1 MASQQPASG
10 GMGVERQL
18 DQLVE
23 RLSIQEQTPAT
34 RALLI
39 EARRLRSMIAN
50 WRSVPPS
57 ASVREE
63 MIARVL
69 HISAAAGDSLPPSRR
84 PPASTYGS
92 DPRGVR
98 PGGAFAQPLN
108 TTGLNFDQIAAMN
121 QQNGAG
127 ASDRAAPTSVTGVA
141 HGGGG
146 FSSEETV
153 IADGLANL
161 PSTPL
166 DVHQVKLAEE
176 ISGHLVMLTDPTGQ
190 RADAYRALRHRL
202 THSGDPR
209 VIGVTSAGR
218 KEGKSTAAINLA
230 ASLREGAR
238 GRVLLVEAN
247 TRAPSIS
254 AMLGFE
260 PPVCFAEQLTRH
272 RAQPLEPWVAAEPLA
287 PLHVMAVNPKVKHSP
302 LIDPIAFSI
311 AIDRLRLAGYDYI
324 VVDTSPVLESADV
337 NLIADS
343 MDGILMTVLA
353 RKSDS
358 KSLRRAMNQL
368 GAMTFIGT
376 IFLE

>member
-1 MASQQPASG
+1 MANQQPASG
-10 GMGVERQL
+10 GTGVERQL

-50 WRSVPPS
+50 WRSVPPT
-57 ASVREE
+57 AQARDE
-63 MIARVL
+63 MVARVL
-69 HISAAAGDSLPPSRR
+69 HISAAAGDALPQSRRATTGPPSR
-84 PPASTYGS
+84 AMTGT
-92 DPRGVR
+92 
-98 PGGAFAQPLN
+98 FAQPMN
-108 TTGLNFDQIAAMN
+108 TTGLNFEQIAAQN
-121 QQNGAG
+121 QQNGHGPAPHGPGAG
-127 ASDRAAPTSVTGVA
+127 Q
-141 HGGGG
+141 

-153 IADGLANL
+153 ITDGLQNL
-161 PSTPL
+161 PVTPL
-166 DVHQVKLAEE
+166 DVHQVKLASE

-254 AMLGFE
+254 AMLGFK

-272 RAQPLEPWVAAEPLA
+272 RTNPLDPWIAAEPLA
-287 PLHVMAVNPKVKHSP
+287 PLHVMAVDPTAKHSP

-343 MDGILMTVLA
+343 LDGILMTVLA
-353 RKSDS
+353 KKSDS
-358 KSLRRAMNQL
+358 KSLRRAMNTL

-376 IFLE
+376 ILLE

>member
-1 MASQQPASG
+1 MANQQPAG
-10 GMGVERQL
+10 GGTGVERQL

-23 RLSIQEQTPAT
+23 RLSIQEQSPAT

-50 WRSVPPS
+50 WRSVPPT
-57 ASVREE
+57 AQARDE
-63 MIARVL
+63 MVARVL
-69 HISAAAGDSLPPSRR
+69 HISAAAGDSLPPSRGR
-84 PPASTYGS
+84 VNTGPHRQHTGQ
-92 DPRGVR
+92 
-98 PGGAFAQPLN
+98 FALPTN
-108 TTGLNFDQIAAMN
+108 TTGLNFEQIAAQN
-121 QQNGAG
+121 YASGVGSNGAG
-127 ASDRAAPTSVTGVA
+127 PPSSA
-141 HGGGG
+141 GG

-153 IADGLANL
+153 ITDGLANL
-161 PSTPL
+161 PTTPL
-166 DVHQVKLAEE
+166 DVHQVKLADE

-254 AMLGFE
+254 GMLGFT

-272 RAQPLEPWVAAEPLA
+272 RTQPLEPWVAAEPLA
-287 PLHVMAVNPKVKHSP
+287 PLHVMAVNPTVKHSP

-353 RKSDS
+353 KKSDS

-368 GAMTFIGT
+368 GSMTFLGA

>member
-1 MASQQPASG
+1 MANQQPAG
-10 GMGVERQL
+10 GGTGVERQL

-23 RLSIQEQTPAT
+23 RLSIQEQSPAT

-50 WRSVPPS
+50 WRSVPPT
-57 ASVREE
+57 AQARDE
-63 MIARVL
+63 MVARVL
-69 HISAAAGDSLPPSRR
+69 HISAAAGDSLPQSRR
-84 PPASTYGS
+84 PNTGPHRQTTGNFG
-92 DPRGVR
+92 PT
-98 PGGAFAQPLN
+98 N

-121 QQNGAG
+121 QQNGG
-127 ASDRAAPTSVTGVA
+127 GGPPSV
-141 HGGGG
+141 GGGG

-153 IADGLANL
+153 ITDGLANL
-161 PSTPL
+161 PTTPL
-166 DVHQVKLAEE
+166 DVHQVKLASE

-247 TRAPSIS
+247 TRAPSI
-254 AMLGFE
+254 AGMLGFT

-272 RAQPLEPWVAAEPLA
+272 RTQPLEPWVAAEPLA
-287 PLHVMAVNPKVKHSP
+287 PLHVMAVDPTAKHSP

-353 RKSDS
+353 KKSDS

-368 GAMTFIGT
+368 GSMTFIGT

>member
-1 MASQQPASG
+1 VVNQAPVSG
-10 GMGVERQL
+10 GTGVERQL

-39 EARRLRSMIAN
+39 EARRLRSIIAN
-50 WRSVPPS
+50 WRTVPPTPN
-57 ASVREE
+57 VREE
-63 MIARVL
+63 MLARVL
-69 HISAAAGDSLPPSRR
+69 HISAAAGDALPLSDRAQGRRARGPSSASY
-84 PPASTYGS
+84 PP
-92 DPRGVR
+92 V
-98 PGGAFAQPLN
+98 

-121 QQNGAG
+121 HHQ
-127 ASDRAAPTSVTGVA
+127 S
-141 HGGGG
+141 GGGPPSTGG

-153 IADGLANL
+153 ITDGLANL
-161 PSTPL
+161 PVTPL

-176 ISGHLVMLTDPTGQ
+176 ISGQLVMLTDPTGK
-190 RADAYRALRHRL
+190 RADAYRALRHQL
-202 THSGDPR
+202 TRSGDPR

-218 KEGKSTAAINLA
+218 KEGKTTAAINLA

-238 GRVLLVEAN
+238 GRVLLLEAN

-254 AMLGFE
+254 TMLGFQ
-260 PPVCFAEQLTRH
+260 PPICFAEQLARH
-272 RAQPLEPWVAAEPLA
+272 RTQPLEPWVAAEPLA
-287 PLHVMAVNPKVKHSP
+287 PLHVMAVDPKVKHSP

-343 MDGILMTVLA
+343 LDGILMTVLA
-353 RKSDS
+353 KRSDS
-358 KSLRRAMNQL
+358 KSLKRAMNQL